1 MESNALLLPLCFFG
15 LYMILEAADWGLCLA
30 APIVSRN
37 REENKTIIGLL
48 RPGLDGNELWFFLG
62 LFMLSAAIPT
72 ASETPIHS
80 GNIVLCV
87 FVVLGALLRL
97 AASFL
102 QDAFSS
108 PIVVKAFSIFSFL
121 GLGLMG
127 LSGSSFIMDDGSFVT
142 VLGIFCALWMI
153 LAAFQLGCLY
163 GAVKVVNPLGER
175 FRAAFLV
182 ASVLTVVVYI
192 ILAILL
198 KSNVGSSHMYGSF
211 FWMGLVA
218 TAILFLVAFFFTR
231 SRHVKVGLAA
241 AYLSSF
247 FAISIYLSAYAVKIP
262 LLYKVEVGA
271 LKSAMA
277 AAPGTALLV
286 LAIVWSL
293 GAFVWRQIRKKQ
305 EYEWRDH
312 I

>member
-1 MESNALLLPLCFFG
+1 MVFPWIIHAERRHSDGFGNADPF
-15 LYMILEAADWGLCLA
+15 
-30 APIVSRN
+30 
-37 REENKTIIGLL
+37 
-48 RPGLDGNELWFFLG
+48 
-62 LFMLSAAIPT
+62 
-72 ASETPIHS
+72 

-277 AAPGTALLV
+277 AAPERHCLSLPSSGRLAHLSGSRSGKSRNMNGVTIFKGESLEAYYGRIIQNTAYH
-286 LAIVWSL
+286 
-293 GAFVWRQIRKKQ
+293 R
-305 EYEWRDH
+305 
-312 I
+312 

>member
-37 REENKTIIGLL
+37 REENKANIGLL

-163 GAVKVVNPLGER
+163 GA
-175 FRAAFLV
+175 AFLV

-293 GAFVWRQIRKKQ
+293 GAFVWKQIRKKQ

>member
-1 MESNALLLPLCFFG
+1 
-15 LYMILEAADWGLCLA
+15 MILEAADWGLCLA

-37 REENKTIIGLL
+37 REENKAIIGLL

-182 ASVLTVVVYI
+182 ASVLTVTLFWRYF
-192 ILAILL
+192 
-198 KSNVGSSHMYGSF
+198 SNLTWEVPICTEVSSGWALSQQLSF
-211 FWMGLVA
+211 SSL
-218 TAILFLVAFFFTR
+218 
-231 SRHVKVGLAA
+231 
-241 AYLSSF
+241 LSS
-247 FAISIYLSAYAVKIP
+247 L
-262 LLYKVEVGA
+262 
-271 LKSAMA
+271 
-277 AAPGTALLV
+277 
-286 LAIVWSL
+286 
-293 GAFVWRQIRKKQ
+293 Q
-305 EYEWRDH
+305 EAGM
-312 I
+312 

>member
-1 MESNALLLPLCFFG
+1 M
-15 LYMILEAADWGLCLA
+15 
-30 APIVSRN
+30 
-37 REENKTIIGLL
+37 
-48 RPGLDGNELWFFLG
+48 
-62 LFMLSAAIPT
+62 
-72 ASETPIHS
+72 
-80 GNIVLCV
+80 
-87 FVVLGALLRL
+87 
-97 AASFL
+97 
-102 QDAFSS
+102 
-108 PIVVKAFSIFSFL
+108 
-121 GLGLMG
+121 
-127 LSGSSFIMDDGSFVT
+127 
-142 VLGIFCALWMI
+142 
-153 LAAFQLGCLY
+153 
-163 GAVKVVNPLGER
+163 NPLGER

-286 LAIVWSL
+286 LAIVWAHLSGGRSGKSRNMNGVTIFKGESL
-293 GAFVWRQIRKKQ
+293 EAYYGRIIQNTAYHR
-305 EYEWRDH
+305 
-312 I
+312 